1 MSRAWRPR
9 KGQWQQQLWRRLLK
23 AGGGGTAQYRV
34 LAAAA
39 GGIVIGFTLAR
50 QLQGELP
57 RRRED
62 RSAEPT
68 PESLA
73 HYAHTFGL
81 PAAQDPLLSY
91 AEHVVKW
98 DSRTR
103 TPRFVVERVSSTSIT
118 GQAARKEQFKEE
130 TALEPRFRNRLRD
143 FKGTGLDR
151 GHLAAAANHKADQA
165 AMDDTFVMSNVAP
178 QLPAF
183 NRGYWQQLE
192 RFVRGLAPQFDNVYV
207 ITGPLYLPTA
217 RLAPAASRKQLQSGG
232 GGDAGAPSERSNR
245 DSALLME
252 YMVIGT
258 PPAMVHVPNYY
269 FKVVIACRK
278 QAGRVVVAVA
288 AFVLPN
294 QAIEPT
300 TNLRQFL
307 VPLGALEAAAGL
319 KFMPRAQQV
328 FTDAAWQG
336 LDETTA
342 ALTVRGTKQLQL
354 PSPPQLLQQP
364 AHDDSAQA
372 GGTRTLRASLL
383 SLATSQHD
391 LVHLCAVVECKVT
404 FIEMQ
409 QAVRAI
415 KRAKQAAP

>member
-1 MSRAWRPR
+1 MHLSPFA
-9 KGQWQQQLWRRLLK
+9 
-23 AGGGGTAQYRV
+23 
-34 LAAAA
+34 
-39 GGIVIGFTLAR
+39 
-50 QLQGELP
+50 
-57 RRRED
+57 
-62 RSAEPT
+62 SAEPT

-91 AEHVVKW
+91 TEHVVKW

-103 TPRFVVERVSSTSIT
+103 TPRFVVERVSSTSIA

-130 TALEPRFRNRLRD
+130 TTLEPRFRNRLRD

-151 GHLAAAANHKADQA
+151 GHLAAAANHKDDQG

-217 RLAPAASRKQLQSGG
+217 Q
-232 GGDAGAPSERSNR
+232 RSNR
-245 DSALLME
+245 DSGALLME

-269 FKVVIACRK
+269 FKVVIGCRK
-278 QAGRVVVAVA
+278 QAGRDVVAVA

-319 KFMPRAQQV
+319 KFMPHAQQV

-342 ALTVRGTKQLQL
+342 ALTVRGIKQLQL

-364 AHDDSAQA
+364 AHDNSA
-372 GGTRTLRASLL
+372 GGTRSLGASLL
-383 SLATSQHD
+383 SLATTRHD

-404 FIEMQ
+404 LIEMQ
-409 QAVRAI
+409 QAVRAV
-415 KRAKQAAP
+415 KRAKQPMP